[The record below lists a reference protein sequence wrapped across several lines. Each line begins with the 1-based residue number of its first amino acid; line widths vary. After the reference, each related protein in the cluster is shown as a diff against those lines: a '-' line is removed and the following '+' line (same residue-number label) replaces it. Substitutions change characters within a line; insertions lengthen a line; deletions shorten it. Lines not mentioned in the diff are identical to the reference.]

1 MSIDVRERMT
11 ERVNRARLELEIK
24 RGRGPF
30 LVTLVGVAI
39 GLACATWTISNLSR
53 STLSRTTTVKFA
65 VDDASAVVPGR
76 NQIRFKGLAAG
87 DIVKSEFIDGQAVL
101 TVKLQK
107 KFGRIYRDA
116 RAELRPDTP
125 LEDMHLDI
133 VDRGTPS
140 AGVAN
145 GGTAIAK
152 AQTSSQVQIE
162 NVLDMFQPDVR
173 DHFREMLAN
182 LGNGLQDRGDDL
194 RQAFA
199 VSVPLLAAA
208 GKLGDQLAVR
218 KTRVARLVHNSREL
232 TEELGRREELL
243 RGLVRDGAMT
253 AAALQANRA
262 NHPATLAELPPTL
275 READSALAALGGVLG
290 DVDTAVV
297 KLKPVAARLP
307 EGLSSIRT
315 LSASLGPAAKQL
327 KEPVRH
333 LVPLSASL
341 VPLSRRLNS
350 SFQTL
355 TPQLPVLDRATSDLV
370 KCEDG
375 VSLFFLWQPTAGV
388 FDDKRGTM
396 LRADVQASALA
407 NGTVATP
414 RRSALQSCNGG
425 EVVGGRQAE
434 AKDKR

>member
-11 ERVNRARLELEIK
+11 ERFNRSRLELEIK

-30 LVTLVGVAI
+30 IVTLIGIAI
-39 GLACATWTISNLSR
+39 GLACAAWTISNLSR
-53 STLSRTTTVKFA
+53 STLSRTNTVKFA
-65 VDDASAVVPGR
+65 VADASAVVPGR
-76 NQIRFKGLAAG
+76 NQVRFKGLAAG
-87 DIVKSEFIDGQAVL
+87 DIVKSEYVDGQAVL

-107 KFGRIYRDA
+107 KFGKVYRDA

-133 VDRGTPS
+133 VDRGTPA

-145 GGTAIAK
+145 GGTPVAK
-152 AQTSSQVQIE
+152 AQTASQVQIE
-162 NVLDMFQPDVR
+162 NVLDMFQPGVR
-173 DHFREMLAN
+173 DHFRELLAN
-182 LGNGLQDRGDDL
+182 LGGGLEDRGDQL

-232 TEELGRREELL
+232 TEALGQREALL
-243 RGLVRDGAMT
+243 RGLIRDGAAT
-253 AAALQANRA
+253 VSALQANRG
-262 NHPATLAELPPTL
+262 NLNATLAELPPTL
-275 READSALAALGGVLG
+275 SAADTSLTALGGVLG
-290 DVDTAVV
+290 DVDTAVD
-297 KLKPVAARLP
+297 KLQPAARRLP
-307 EGLSSIRT
+307 EGLSAIRT
-315 LSASLGPAAKQL
+315 LSKSLGPAVRDL
-327 KEPVRH
+327 KPPVRQ
-333 LVPLSASL
+333 LVPLSSSL
-341 VPLSRRLNS
+341 VPLSQRLNS
-350 SFQTL
+350 AFRTL

-407 NGTVATP
+407 NGNIATP
-414 RRSALQSCNGG
+414 RRSAIESCNGG
-425 EVVGGRQAE
+425 QVVGGRPAE